1 MKIRKII
8 MKNYLFFLI
17 LITSAVLAQN
27 TAKEIE
33 GLNKYA
39 DSVDI
44 LIKSSG
50 GVPGEISVNS
60 VKTSRNER
68 AIGLQETKISFYYF
82 QKEDSVYESENN
94 TYFLPVYSDPLL
106 ITAEYNI
113 AASQT
118 VVVYYYLNGKNCLYR
133 FISSGGYGYTNR
145 LFWFKDQE
153 ILQFKE
159 RTSVIGNKETIQ
171 TEKFSKEIYSDGILV
186 LDNLKQYLELYYKIF
201 KVSEL
206 DK

>member
-27 TAKEIE
+27 TVTEID

-82 QKEDSVYESENN
+82 QKDDSVYESENN

-133 FISSGGYGYTNR
+133 FISSGAYGNTNR
-145 LFWFKDQE
+145 SYWFKDQE
-153 ILQFKE
+153 ILQFNE

>member
-27 TAKEIE
+27 TVTEIE

-82 QKEDSVYESENN
+82 QKDDSVYESENN

-133 FISSGGYGYTNR
+133 FISSGAYGNTNR
-145 LFWFKDQE
+145 SYWFKDLE
-153 ILQFKE
+153 ILQFNE

>member
-27 TAKEIE
+27 TVTEIE

-82 QKEDSVYESENN
+82 QKDDSVYESENN

-133 FISSGGYGYTNR
+133 FISSGAYGNTNR
-145 LFWFKDQE
+145 SYWFKDQE